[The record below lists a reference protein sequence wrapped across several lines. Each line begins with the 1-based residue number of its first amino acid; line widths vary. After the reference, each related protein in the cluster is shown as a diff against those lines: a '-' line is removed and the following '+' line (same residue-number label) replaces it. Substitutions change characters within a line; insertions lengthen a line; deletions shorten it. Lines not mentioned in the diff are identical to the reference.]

1 MNMSHTNQK
10 ALVVSKITVT
20 ALGESHL
27 QQRLQMPY
35 DKLGL
40 ALDPKIGSKDK
51 DIDKKKHTNK
61 RRQRTLLV
69 S

>member
-1 MNMSHTNQK
+1 MSHTNQK
-10 ALVVSKITVT
+10 ALLVSKITVP

-40 ALDPKIGSKDK
+40 ALGLKIGSKDK

-61 RRQRTLLV
+61 RRQRTLLIT
-69 S
+69 

>member
-10 ALVVSKITVT
+10 ALLVSKITVP

-40 ALDPKIGSKDK
+40 ALDLKIGSKDK
-51 DIDKKKHTNK
+51 DIDKKN
-61 RRQRTLLV
+61 TLTREDKEL

>member
-1 MNMSHTNQK
+1 MSHTNQK
-10 ALVVSKITVT
+10 ALLVSKITVP

-40 ALDPKIGSKDK
+40 ALDLKIGSKDK
-51 DIDKKKHTNK
+51 DRDKKKHTNK
-61 RRQRTLLV
+61 SRQRTLLIT
-69 S
+69 